1 MSRVF
6 TFLLGKGKEELESML
21 RSIEEK
27 LAKNPEDAYLKEDKM
42 AIEKALKECEN

>member
-21 RSIEEK
+21 KSVKEK
-27 LAKNPEDAYLKEDKM
+27 LAKNPEDARLKEDKTV
-42 AIEKALKECEN
+42 IEKALEECKD